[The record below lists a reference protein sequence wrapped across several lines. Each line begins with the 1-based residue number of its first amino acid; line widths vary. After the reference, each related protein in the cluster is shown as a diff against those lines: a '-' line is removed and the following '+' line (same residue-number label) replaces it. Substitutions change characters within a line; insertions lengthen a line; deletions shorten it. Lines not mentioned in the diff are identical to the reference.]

1 MEGVLVTE
9 AAGVVVITGAN
20 RGLGLDLVRAYVADG
35 HEVVAGC
42 RRPAD
47 AVDLAASGAEVHA
60 LDAGEAGS
68 IAAFAAA
75 VGDRPV
81 AVLVNNAG
89 IDARALGVAD
99 DARDALQLDG
109 EVFLDVMRVNTVG
122 PMLLTRALVTNLK
135 AAGGKVVNISSQV
148 GSMEVGRTMGRDV
161 SYVAS
166 KAALNMVTL
175 KFAQLLTPA
184 DVTVASMHPGWLRTE
199 MGGSSATLDPA
210 DAAKQIVATIAGLT
224 VDRSPAFVQWDGT
237 DHPW

>member
-1 MEGVLVTE
+1 MS
-9 AAGVVVITGAN
+9 AATGVVVITGAN
-20 RGLGLDLVRAYVADG
+20 RGLGLDLARAYVADG
-35 HEVVAGC
+35 HAVVAGC

-47 AVDLAASGAEVHA
+47 ASDLVASGAEVRE
-60 LDAGEAGS
+60 LDIGDSAS
-68 IAAFAAA
+68 IASFAAA

-99 DARDALQLDG
+99 GARDAMQLDG
-109 EVFLDVMRVNTVG
+109 DAFLDVMRVNTVG
-122 PMLLTRALVTNLK
+122 PMLLTRALAPNLK
-135 AAGGKVVNISSQV
+135 AAVGTVVNISSQV

-184 DVTVASMHPGWLRTE
+184 GVTVVSMHPGWLRTE